1 MHLRNHIQRAAF
13 VVLVAATF
21 GAWLPAQQSPKVL
34 TNADVINMV
43 KGGVP
48 ESVILS
54 SIQSDPNNF
63 DLSPNALIRL
73 HRLGVPKRVLDA
85 MMAAGA
91 KAASPS
97 TSAPPAEAPP
107 ATGAGAPS
115 TPNAAPAPQGD
126 AVAAFP
132 SGSTAGDSPVTP
144 NAAAAPTA
152 TLAVPAAAA
161 AAGLPAVTF
170 LQADAPQPIA
180 IERTQ
185 LEETKV
191 KPSSMLSLASD
202 SALTPVV
209 QGEVNVAASQLAS
222 RVNSGFG
229 QASLGQAGGL
239 LSGIMAHRKPVQTY
253 VWAVANP
260 ASSNVLTTTTPAF
273 AVDFSQVPGVNPA
286 EYRPEI
292 VKLTPAQNTW
302 RLVGATEGKAD
313 ATSSSAMDWQVY
325 AHFLEDQ
332 VALRVQKAAS
342 GKFQISPS
350 APLLPGEYA
359 VVLRPV
365 SKTKKFSGADVGRA
379 QGDGLAFDSVWSFQV
394 PPNAKAQ

>member
-1 MHLRNHIQRAAF
+1 MHLRNLIQRAAF
-13 VVLVAATF
+13 VALVAATF

-34 TNADVINMV
+34 TNADVIKMV

-54 SIQSDPNNF
+54 SIQSDANNF

-73 HRLGVPKRVLDA
+73 HRLGVPKKVMDA

-91 KAASPS
+91 KAAGS
-97 TSAPPAEAPP
+97 TASTPPADAPPAASV
-107 ATGAGAPS
+107 PS
-115 TPNAAPAPQGD
+115 SPNAAPAPQGD
-126 AVAAFP
+126 AAAAVP
-132 SGSTAGDSPVTP
+132 SGGATAGSTATP

-152 TLAVPAAAA
+152 TFAAPAASAA
-161 AAGLPAVTF
+161 TGLPAVTF

-209 QGEVNVAASQLAS
+209 QGEVNVAAGQLAS

-239 LSGIMAHRKPVQTY
+239 LSGVMSHRKPEQTY

-260 ASSNVLTTTTPAF
+260 ASSNVLPTTTPAF
-273 AVDFSQVPGVNPA
+273 SVDFSQVPGVNPA

-292 VKLTPAQNTW
+292 VQLTPAQNTW

-313 ATSSSAMDWQVY
+313 ATSSSATDWQVY

-332 VALRVQKAAS
+332 VRLRVQKTAP
-342 GKFQISPS
+342 GNFQISPS

-365 SKTKKFSGADVGRA
+365 SKTKKFSGADVARA